1 MCREHHSC
9 NHHGGMF
16 QDRTNQPTNQP
27 TKTKSTL
34 SISQLIREQYQTII
48 IIKKKI
54 VINSDFVFIYF
65 FRRKRSLNFELIL
78 CVCVCA
84 FG

>member
-1 MCREHHSC
+1 MHVHTAIYIVDDYDDTNKRATQHFERRMCREHHSC

-34 SISQLIREQYQTII
+34 SI
-48 IIKKKI
+48 KKK
-54 VINSDFVFIYF
+54 NP
-65 FRRKRSLNFELIL
+65 E
-78 CVCVCA
+78 
-84 FG
+84 